1 MDHADPSLEAS
12 PEPIYHQ
19 LRRSGHRSPLTA
31 AGYTEIGTGSSFQF
45 GVFGGSAFLIFHCFL
60 SVLCCFASLRFR
72 DFTDAPQRKGTPFT
86 GAPLPGCSMPSVV
99 TWFY

>member
-1 MDHADPSLEAS
+1 M
-12 PEPIYHQ
+12 
-19 LRRSGHRSPLTA
+19 TA
-31 AGYTEIGTGSSFQF
+31 GGYTEIGTGSLLKKRLLFPFIDCFFGVF

-86 GAPLPGCSMPSVV
+86 GAPLPGCSVPSVV
-99 TWFY
+99 TRFY